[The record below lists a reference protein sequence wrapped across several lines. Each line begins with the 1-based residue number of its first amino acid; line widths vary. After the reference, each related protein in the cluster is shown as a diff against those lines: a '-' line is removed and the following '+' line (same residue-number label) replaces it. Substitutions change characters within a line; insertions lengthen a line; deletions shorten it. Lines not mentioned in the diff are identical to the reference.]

1 MTATIFPTPAPT
13 APSVRLTPP
22 RAPGTVR
29 PMRVALLYPP
39 LCDPTAP
46 YLSVP
51 LLAACLRRARI
62 ETLAIDANAE
72 AVAWLLRG
80 DTMAAFADRVRARFA
95 DLDAQRSLGL
105 AEQLDLSQLHDALDA
120 AARVP
125 GAIDDAIAVLR
136 DPVRFFAPG
145 EYDRAVG
152 IVEESL
158 QVASAACTP
167 LRADFASWRTP
178 FALLDPAQIRRDAAP
193 DRDPFHAW
201 YAGPLADRLRAWAP
215 DVVGMSI
222 AFPGQ
227 LQPAF
232 AMAHAIRAAL
242 PDAHLVCGGPAI
254 SQVLLRVAPADLD
267 AVLGPFDSAVAGEGE
282 DALVDLVHAVEAGRP
297 PRGLIVATAARDLA
311 DLPAPDFAGMVPGP
325 YLSPAP
331 VLPYDAARGCY
342 WGRCAFCHYG
352 PVASGTARYRE
363 RPSATAAAHLAD
375 LAARHGT
382 RVFYLSEDTLSPRG
396 ARALA
401 SALRDA
407 GAGLRWATDIRPEP
421 ALDDATCRLLA
432 DGGLLAVSV
441 GVESAN
447 PDVLVR
453 IDKGVRVDQ
462 VASAVRALAGA
473 GIAVEA
479 MAFTGFPGET
489 TAQALDTVRWL
500 GRMRPWLSL
509 FICGE
514 FALTHGS
521 RVARD
526 PAAFGVAETWE
537 VRGDMLR
544 SGLFWRGRTPGPDAR
559 VDDAVDALSRRWRL
573 RAYPWAGSLS
583 TAHTLLWYDRYGPGA
598 FKGRMRA
605 DSSPESAPSADGA
618 SGTSLPAAAT
628 ADVLPPDARP
638 TRLRPRYDVARI
650 AEQAADADAAI
661 WDELVNVRREVSEA
675 AWNALAAEV
684 PAVRPRRG

>member
-1 MTATIFPTPAPT
+1 
-13 APSVRLTPP
+13 
-22 RAPGTVR
+22 
-29 PMRVALLYPP
+29 MRVALLYPP

-51 LLAACLRRARI
+51 LLAACLRRAGI

-80 DTMAAFADRVRARFA
+80 DTMAAFANRVRARFA
-95 DLDAQRSLGL
+95 ALDARPSLGL
-105 AEQLDLSQLHDALDA
+105 AGQLDLAQLHDALDA

-125 GAIDDAIAVLR
+125 GAVDDAVAVLR
-136 DPVRFFAPG
+136 DPVRFFDPAAY
-145 EYDRAVG
+145 ERAVG
-152 IVEESL
+152 IVEEAL
-158 QVASAACTP
+158 RVASAACAP

-215 DVVGMSI
+215 DVIGVSI

-227 LQPAF
+227 VQPAF

-242 PDAHLVCGGPAI
+242 PGTHLACGGPAI
-254 SQVLLRVAPADLD
+254 SQVLLRVAAANLD

-282 DALVDLVHAVEAGRP
+282 DALVDLVRSVEAGRP
-297 PRGLIVATAARDLA
+297 PRGLTVATAARDLA

-363 RPSATAAAHLAD
+363 RPSATAAAQLAD

-401 SALRDA
+401 GALRDT
-407 GAGLRWATDIRPEP
+407 GAGLRWATDLRPEP

-441 GVESAN
+441 GVESAS
-447 PDVLVR
+447 PDVLAR
-453 IDKGVRVDQ
+453 IDKGVQVDQ
-462 VASAVRALAGA
+462 VASAVRAMAGA
-473 GIAVEA
+473 GVAVEA

-526 PAAFGVAETWE
+526 PAAYGVAETWE

-573 RAYPWAGSLS
+573 RSYPWAGSLS
-583 TAHTLLWYDRYGPGA
+583 TAHTLLWYDRYGPEV

-605 DSSPESAPSADGA
+605 DSEGAAAWPAVGA
-618 SGTSLPAAAT
+618 SGSIGHATGAAVAGSAVPASQPVEAASPAATT
-628 ADVLPPDARP
+628 ASARPADARP
-638 TRLRPRYDVARI
+638 APRRPRYDIGRI